1 MGTKQKPVVFMC
13 DFETTVYDNQE
24 YTEVWA
30 SACVELYS
38 DDVKIFHSI
47 GEQFDYF
54 KKKKKNVIAY
64 YHNLKFDGQFWIAYL
79 IDERKFKNAT
89 IQTDPDNLDTIA
101 FIDKKQMPNNS
112 ISYSISDMGQWYR
125 ITIKYRG
132 RYIEIRDSL
141 KLLPFSVKR
150 IGQSFATKHKKLD
163 MEYTGYRY
171 AGCEITEKERE
182 YIAND
187 VLVVKEALEIL
198 FSEGHDKLTIGA
210 CCLSE
215 FKKLCVYDEK
225 EYDSI
230 YPDLYK
236 VELDETQ
243 YTYPTVGE
251 YIRQSY
257 RGGWCYVA
265 KGKERKI

>member
-1 MGTKQKPVVFMC
+1 MAIKQKPIVFMC

-24 YTEVWA
+24 FTEVWA
-30 SACVELYS
+30 SACVELYTE
-38 DDVKIFHSI
+38 DVKIFHSI
-47 GEQFDYF
+47 DEQFDYF
-54 KKKKKNVIAY
+54 LSTGKNVVAY

-79 IDERKFKNAT
+79 IEERKFKNAT
-89 IQTDPDNLDTIA
+89 IQTNPDDIDTIS
-101 FIDKKQMPNNS
+101 FLDRKEMPNNS
-112 ISYSISDMGQWYR
+112 IAYTISDMGQWYK
-125 ITIKYRG
+125 IIIKYRG

-150 IGQSFATKHKKLD
+150 IGESFQTKHKKLD

-171 AGCEITEKERE
+171 AGCEITDKEKE

-198 FSEGHDKLTIGA
+198 FNEGHTKLTIGS

-215 FKKLCVYDEK
+215 FKKLCVYDER

-230 YPDLYK
+230 YP
-236 VELDETQ
+236 
-243 YTYPTVGE
+243 E
-251 YIRQSY
+251 YHFASN
-257 RGGWCYVA
+257 
-265 KGKERKI
+265 KGYGSAEHIAALKKYGPCPIHRRSFIGNFV